1 MAGDPQCFLILLGL
15 GLTELSMTPLSIP
28 RVKKLTR
35 SVTFRQARK
44 LLDRAIDCKTA
55 AEVEHLVRR
64 ETHKIQGFGD

>member
-1 MAGDPQCFLILLGL
+1 MLPHPVGVGPDGALDDAPVD
-15 GLTELSMTPLSIP
+15 P